1 MKAVDS
7 SGVVSTGMPRASAA
21 DSSSGG
27 GTRPLVTTKQVMRQ
41 LHSLARIAVRLRGRS
56 LPR

>member
-21 DSSSGG
+21 ESSSVG
-27 GTRPLVTTKQVMRQ
+27 GTRPFVTTKQVMRHRQ
-41 LHSLARIAVRLRGRS
+41 SLARIAVRRRGGSLRR
-56 LPR
+56 